1 MIATDNNVIDKNTSL
16 AAFTRTATDID
27 GVLTTDTGIGITTK
41 NNDTGDDAAALTAGM
56 AG

>member
-16 AAFTRTATDID
+16 AAFTRTATDIN
-27 GVLTTDTGIGITTK
+27 GVLTTDTGIGITTIDA
-41 NNDTGDDAAALTAGM
+41 NTGDGATALTAGM